1 VSQCDPFYGSLCYI
15 FGLIIYIFE
24 NNQYICAT
32 INKSMNI
39 SSELKNVN
47 FTTPGT
53 TPMYEMLLFF
63 HHWREDFK
71 NDNMLNAFMEK
82 AKSLLEKEYIC
93 LQSAYNLGKS
103 SKEFAVYRD
112 AYKKNYPVN
121 SRNLELKPERKYD
134 DLNFAKLNP
143 EE

>member
-1 VSQCDPFYGSLCYI
+1 MPL
-15 FGLIIYIFE
+15 
-24 NNQYICAT
+24 
-32 INKSMNI
+32 
-39 SSELKNVN
+39 
-47 FTTPGT
+47 
-53 TPMYEMLLFF
+53 
-63 HHWREDFK
+63 W
-71 NDNMLNAFMEK
+71 
-82 AKSLLEKEYIC
+82 
-93 LQSAYNLGKS
+93 NLGKS

>member
-1 VSQCDPFYGSLCYI
+1 MGRFVIF
-15 FGLIIYIFE
+15 FGLIIYTFE
-24 NNQYICAT
+24 KNQYICAT

-82 AKSLLEKEYIC
+82 AKSLLEKEYSC

-103 SKEFAVYRD
+103 SKEFAIYSDV
-112 AYKKNYPVN
+112 YKKNYPVN
-121 SRNLELKPERKYD
+121 SRNIELKPEKKYD
-134 DLNFAKLNP
+134 DFNFAKLNP